1 MMDVITRNKINAIW
15 DGMWNNQMAD
25 AKTNLTQIIYL
36 LYIKMLDDAQI
47 KKEGNAK
54 LFSQKVKNPVFK
66 EGVYKTVKDEEGN
79 IVEEVSYEDLRW
91 HNFVHFETNKMFHIV
106 KDFVF
111 PFIREHNN
119 QTDNAVSRFMGDAKL
134 DIPSGKILER
144 VVRGLDDPEL
154 KLEEK
159 DVLGDVIEYLLA
171 KLAVNGTNGQFRTPR
186 HIIKMIIDIMKPKLG
201 SKICDPAMGSAG
213 FLVEAA
219 KYMEREY
226 EGELLNPETRRI
238 FDNETFYGNEVEM
251 DMLRIATMNL
261 TAHSVSNP
269 QIFYRNSLSDDFKA
283 DYFFDDLY
291 TNPPFSGSIDL
302 NDISKSITDIVSSK
316 ATELLFLGLFLRIL
330 RTGGRCA
337 SIFPVGV
344 VNNTGKAYHDLRKKL
359 VEEQKLQAIIYLP
372 GGVFKPYSGVQTCI
386 LFFNKTDNG
395 GTDKVWL
402 YNMENDGFSLDDK
415 RVEIKEN
422 DIPDIVQRYCSED
435 ENNRTRFDKSFF
447 VDKEE
452 IVKNDYVLSWN
463 KYRKIE
469 QKKLNYRP
477 SEEILDSVLKSD
489 SDFLSTCLELSGT
502 SKVDYYLSLLSLL
515 NDEEKQEVISRINE
529 LKQKGE

>member
-66 EGVYKTVKDEEGN
+66 EGIYKTVKDEEGN
-79 IVEEVSYEDLRW
+79 VVEEISYEDLRW
-91 HNFVHFETNKMFHIV
+91 HNFVHFETNKMFHVV

-144 VVRGLDDPEL
+144 VVRGLDDHEL

-186 HIIKMIIDIMKPKLG
+186 HIIKMIVDIMKPQLG
-201 SKICDPAMGSAG
+201 WKICDPAMGSAG

-219 KYMEREY
+219 KYMEKEH
-226 EGELLNPETRRI
+226 ESELLDPEKRKF

-261 TAHSVSNP
+261 TAHDVSNP

-283 DYFFDDLY
+283 EYEFNEIY
-291 TNPPFSGSIDL
+291 ANPPFAGSLDL
-302 NDISKSITDIVSSK
+302 NDISKSITDIVSTK
-316 ATELLFLGLFLRIL
+316 ATELLFLALFLRIL
-330 RTGGRCA
+330 KTGGRCA

-344 VNNTGKAYHDLRKKL
+344 VNNTGKAYHDLRKKI
-359 VEEQKLQAIIYLP
+359 VEGQNLHAIIYLP

-386 LFFNKTDNG
+386 LFFSKTDNG

-415 RVEIKEN
+415 RLEIEDN
-422 DIPDIVQRYCSED
+422 DIPDIIQRYRSGSEN
-435 ENNRTRFDKSFF
+435 ERTRYDKSFF
-447 VDKEE
+447 IDKDE

-463 KYRKIE
+463 KYAKRHIE
-469 QKKLNYRP
+469 KKTFRP
-477 SEEILDSVLKSD
+477 SEEIIKSLIKND
-489 SDFLSTCLELSGT
+489 IDFVNNITELNGD
-502 SKVDYYLSLLSLL
+502 KKIEYFINLLSSLSKEERRQVI
-515 NDEEKQEVISRINE
+515 NSFIDEIDD
-529 LKQKGE
+529 

>member
-66 EGVYKTVKDEEGN
+66 EGTYKTVKDEEGN
-79 IVEEVSYEDLRW
+79 VVEEISYEDLRW

-186 HIIKMIIDIMKPKLG
+186 HIIKMIVDIMKPQLG
-201 SKICDPAMGSAG
+201 WKICDPAMGSAG

-219 KYMEREY
+219 KYMEKEH
-226 EGELLNPETRRI
+226 ETELLDPEKRKF

-261 TAHSVSNP
+261 TAHDVSNP
-269 QIFYRNSLSDDFKA
+269 QIFYRNSISDDFKESYA
-283 DYFFDDLY
+283 FNEIYA
-291 TNPPFSGSIDL
+291 NPPFASSIDL
-302 NDISKSITDIVSSK
+302 NDVSKTLTDIVSTK
-316 ATELLFLGLFLRIL
+316 ATELLFLALFLRIL
-330 RTGGRCA
+330 KTGGRCA

-344 VNNTGKAYHDLRKKL
+344 VDNKGKAYHDLRKKI
-359 VEEQKLQAIIYLP
+359 VEEQNLQAIIYLP
-372 GGVFKPYSGVQTCI
+372 ANVFKPYSGVKTCI

-402 YNMENDGFSLDDK
+402 YNMENDGYSLDDK
-415 RVEIKEN
+415 RLKISED
-422 DIPDIVQRYCSED
+422 DIPDIISRFRAESEN
-435 ENNRTRFDKSFF
+435 ERTPYDKSFF
-447 VDKEE
+447 ISKDD
-452 IVKNDYVLSWN
+452 IVSKDYVLSYN
-463 KYRKIE
+463 LYHKKKREKKVYKPSNEIVNDMTNNLKHEIKEVNELRKILGL
-469 QKKLNYRP
+469 KP
-477 SEEILDSVLKSD
+477 LKSED
-489 SDFLSTCLELSGT
+489 LF
-502 SKVDYYLSLLSLL
+502 
-515 NDEEKQEVISRINE
+515 DEE
-529 LKQKGE
+529 

>member
-66 EGVYKTVKDEEGN
+66 EGIYKTVKDEEGN
-79 IVEEVSYEDLRW
+79 VVEEISYEDLRW

-186 HIIKMIIDIMKPKLG
+186 HIIKMIIDIMKPQLG
-201 SKICDPAMGSAG
+201 WKICDPAMGSAG

-219 KYMEREY
+219 KYIEKEN
-226 EGELLNPETRRI
+226 ENELLNPDNRRI

-261 TAHSVSNP
+261 TAHDVANP

-283 DYFFDDLY
+283 EYEYNALY

-302 NDISKSITDIVSSK
+302 NDLSKSITDITSSR
-316 ATELLFLGLFLRIL
+316 ATELLFLALFLRIL
-330 RTGGRCA
+330 KTGGHCA

-344 VNNTGKAYHDLRKKL
+344 VNNGQKAYHDLRKKL
-359 VEEQKLQAIIYLP
+359 VEEQDLQAIIYLP
-372 GGVFKPYSGVQTCI
+372 SGVFKPYSGVQTCI
-386 LFFNKTDNG
+386 LIFNKTDNG
-395 GTDKVWL
+395 GTNKVWL
-402 YNMENDGFSLDDK
+402 YSMENDGFSLDDK
-415 RVEIKEN
+415 RLEIDQN
-422 DIPDIVQRYCSED
+422 DIPDIIQRYRAESEN
-435 ENNRTRFDKSFF
+435 ERTRFDKSFF
-447 VDKEE
+447 VSKEE
-452 IVKNDYVLSWN
+452 IVNNDYILSWN
-463 KYRKIE
+463 KYG
-469 QKKLNYRP
+469 KKYVEKRTYRP
-477 SEEILDSVLKSD
+477 SKEIADSLLE
-489 SDFLSTCLELSGT
+489 SDFDFVNTCLKLAGMD
-502 SKVDYYLSLLSLL
+502 KIDYILSLIDKLSK
-515 NDEEKQEVISRINE
+515 DEQRKLFADLKGDIENE
-529 LKQKGE
+529 

>member
-54 LFSQKVKNPVFK
+54 LFNQKVKNPVFK
-66 EGVYKTVKDEEGN
+66 EGVYKTVKDEEGI
-79 IVEEVSYEDLRW
+79 IVEEISYEDLRW

-201 SKICDPAMGSAG
+201 AKICDPAMGSAG

-219 KYMEREY
+219 KYMEKEY
-226 EGELLNPETRRI
+226 ENELLNPEQRRI

-261 TAHSVSNP
+261 TAHDVSNP
-269 QIFYRNSLSDDFKA
+269 QIYYRNSLSDDFKA
-283 DYFFDDLY
+283 EYEFTDLY

-302 NDISKSITDIVSSK
+302 NDISKSITDIVSTK
-316 ATELLFLGLFLRIL
+316 TTELLFLGLFLRIL
-330 RTGGRCA
+330 KTGGRCA

-344 VNNTGKAYHDLRKKL
+344 VNNTGKAYHDLRKKI
-359 VEEQKLQAIIYLP
+359 VEEQNLQAIIYLP
-372 GGVFKPYSGVQTCI
+372 SGVFKPYSGVQTCI
-386 LFFNKTDNG
+386 LFFDKTDNG
-395 GTDKVWL
+395 GTEKVWL

-415 RVEIKEN
+415 RLEIKEN
-422 DIPDIVQRYCSED
+422 DIQDILNRFRAESEVQR
-435 ENNRTRFDKSFF
+435 TKFDKSFF
-447 VDKEE
+447 ISKEE
-452 IVKNDYVLSWN
+452 IVANDYVLSWN
-463 KYRKIE
+463 KYGKKQREKKVYRETTEIANSIFESDKEFLVKYFKLVKKDETDLILKLVDILNPE
-469 QKKLNYRP
+469 QKQRLF
-477 SEEILDSVLKSD
+477 D
-489 SDFLSTCLELSGT
+489 
-502 SKVDYYLSLLSLL
+502 
-515 NDEEKQEVISRINE
+515 E
-529 LKQKGE
+529 LKKQGGCK